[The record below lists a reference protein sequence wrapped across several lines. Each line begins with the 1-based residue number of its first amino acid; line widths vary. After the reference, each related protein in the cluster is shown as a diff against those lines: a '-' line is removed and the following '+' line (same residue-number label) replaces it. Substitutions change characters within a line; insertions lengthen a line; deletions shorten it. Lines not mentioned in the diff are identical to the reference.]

1 MKLKTLKQMLT
12 KIMDEVRDNTN
23 IENLS
28 DKDIVKLIEHA
39 LYEMLNPPK
48 KSVKDRILPKVSSQI
63 VDSKDLPF
71 KSRFKNSHCIAITD
85 DRDRHDTIIRVDF
98 DE

>member
-1 MKLKTLKQMLT
+1 
-12 KIMDEVRDNTN
+12 MDEVRHNTN
-23 IENLS
+23 IKNLS
-28 DKDIVKLIEHA
+28 DERIVQLIEHA
-39 LYEMLNPPK
+39 LYEILNPPK

-71 KSRFKNSHCIAITD
+71 KSPFKNSHCIAITD
-85 DRDRHDTIIRVDF
+85 DRDRPDNIVRVDF